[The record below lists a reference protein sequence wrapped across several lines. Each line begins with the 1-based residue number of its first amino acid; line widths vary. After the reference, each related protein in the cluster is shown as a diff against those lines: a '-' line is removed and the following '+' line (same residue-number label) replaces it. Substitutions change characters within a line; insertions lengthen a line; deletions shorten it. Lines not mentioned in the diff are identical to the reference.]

1 VNTRTADRVGDPL
14 EAERRRQDALDIERY
29 LAGEEAGFEQLWN
42 RYRSLAY
49 AVALSRT
56 GNRDDAMEAAQK
68 ACIRVWRALPRFR
81 RGEPFAPWLYR
92 IVSNCAANLWR
103 DERRHRGDVPL
114 EFVPSADGRPSALD
128 EVAGRDELERIWQA
142 LESLPP
148 EQREVLVL
156 HHFQGLKYREIAET
170 VGIPIGT
177 VMSRLHNARQ
187 RLRGVLGVEEV
198 GG

>member
-1 VNTRTADRVGDPL
+1 MNTRTAVGVGEPL
-14 EAERRRQDALDIERY
+14 EAERRRQDTLDIERY
-29 LAGEEAGFEQLWN
+29 LAGEEAGFEALWN
-42 RYRSLAY
+42 RYQPLAF
-49 AVALSRT
+49 AVALART

-68 ACIRVWRALPRFR
+68 ACIRVWNALPRFR

-92 IVSNCAANLWR
+92 IVSNCAANLRR

-114 EFVPSADGRPSALD
+114 EFVPNPDGRPSALD
-128 EVAGRDELERIWQA
+128 EVAARDQLDRIWRA
-142 LESLPP
+142 IRSLPP

-156 HHFQGLKYREIAET
+156 HHFRGLKYREIADL

-177 VMSRLHNARQ
+177 VMSRLHNARL